1 MDDYDVFFNKNIGHD
16 QYDKIYYSYLVHKY
30 LCMKEKHIKDEGI
43 YGEGLRYGKYAIV
56 NAVSRYIS
64 DKNFDKTEDTLYSIT
79 DKILNKWVEF
89 EKLQS
94 KKESNRKYFYEKKE
108 IISENNMNGK
118 KNENK
123 IIKKYIEDYD
133 NYYKGSTLNNDL
145 KNYDFA
151 IKLK

>member
-1 MDDYDVFFNKNIGHD
+1 
-16 QYDKIYYSYLVHKY
+16 
-30 LCMKEKHIKDEGI
+30 
-43 YGEGLRYGKYAIV
+43 
-56 NAVSRYIS
+56 
-64 DKNFDKTEDTLYSIT
+64 
-79 DKILNKWVEF
+79 
-89 EKLQS
+89 
-94 KKESNRKYFYEKKE
+94 
-108 IISENNMNGK
+108 MNGK